1 MRSLIYSFIVIAVL
15 FSSYDVYPQNPPPPP
30 TFLGVADSCSSHP
43 KLLWSRVP
51 TAQSYC
57 LRISDGMIMLLDTT
71 GIADTF
77 YTLPGGLW
85 QAAMYALQLRSTNTY
100 GSGNW
105 SPIYQFILHAGTPP
119 PPVFLGLADSGTSH
133 PTLLWSRV
141 PTALTYRLQIS
152 PNVQF
157 SPIVLDAGGLTD
169 TFFAVQNLVSG
180 HTYYFHLNS
189 TNLCGTGVWSP
200 IYTFG
205 LYSEGGIEKI
215 SNEIPT
221 KFGLK
226 QNYPNPF
233 NPKTIINFDLP
244 TFNKGLQ
251 PLVQL
256 RIYDILGREIAILVN
271 QQLNPG
277 SYRVDWDGT
286 NYPCGVYFYKLQAGD
301 YSSVKKMVLLK

>member
-1 MRSLIYSFIVIAVL
+1 MRSIIYSFIVIAVL
-15 FSSYDVYPQNPPPPP
+15 ISSYDVYPQGPPPPP
-30 TFLGVADSCSSHP
+30 VFLGVADSCTSHP

-51 TAQSYC
+51 TAQTYC
-57 LRISDGMIMLLDTT
+57 LRLSVSSIIILDTS

-77 YTLPGGLW
+77 FTVQGGLW
-85 QAAMYALQLRSTNTY
+85 HAAMYALQLRSTNSY
-100 GSGNW
+100 GSGSW
-105 SPIYQFILHAGTPP
+105 SAVYQFVLHAGAPP

-152 PNVQF
+152 INAEFTQ
-157 SPIVLDAGGLTD
+157 IVVNAGGLTD
-169 TFFAVQNLVSG
+169 TFFTVQNLTNG

-200 IYTFG
+200 VYTFW
-205 LYSEGGIEKI
+205 LYGEGGIEKI
-215 SNEIPT
+215 SNEIPA
-221 KFGLK
+221 KFGLS

-233 NPKTIINFDLP
+233 NPKTLISFDVPSVETIHELS
-244 TFNKGLQ
+244 
-251 PLVQL
+251 L
-256 RIYDILGREIAILVN
+256 RIYDILGREIATLVN
-271 QQLNPG
+271 EQLKPG